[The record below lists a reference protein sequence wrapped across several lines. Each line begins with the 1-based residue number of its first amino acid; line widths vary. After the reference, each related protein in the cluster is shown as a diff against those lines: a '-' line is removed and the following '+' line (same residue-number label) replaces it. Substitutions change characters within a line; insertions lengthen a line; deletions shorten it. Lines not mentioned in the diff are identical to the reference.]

1 MSRFRIREGWS
12 TIILTS
18 ILVWIAVW
26 SIQQAEWADRL
37 GVLNRVMLGG
47 LVAGFVVSK
56 WRRVPSPLLHL
67 AGMVFG
73 AVVVTLGV
81 TSFLPDALGTRR
93 ERLSWLWDRAGE
105 WLNNLI
111 SGDAAD
117 DLYMFVMF
125 IMGLTFLL
133 AYATIWFVVRARWI
147 WAALIFP
154 GLLLIINVGY
164 SNRVQPGLV
173 VIYLFVAI
181 VLLARF
187 YLLQRETSWRRGR
200 VDYPETLPW
209 RGMWAGSYLAVAVLV
224 FGWALPVSAQSNSI
238 NEFWQEVDGPW
249 RSVEGQFNKWF
260 TGLRGTGGS
269 GVGGFAAFTDSF
281 EMGGPLRLS
290 DAEVVKLTGT
300 GGAPYLAA
308 HRYTEYTGRG
318 WTSNVD
324 RTHPEYDQS
333 PSFVAPQIELRPGES
348 APLPDSYSSERK
360 RVTYTIELL
369 RTRGN
374 LVFAPEVFSSA
385 DFGANLLLP
394 WAEITET
401 VDIQDVDLD
410 DLPGEIVVLAGM
422 LKEMDLTPPPPPE
435 PTPDPNATEIPE
447 GEEPEPTPTPEPV
460 LQMLPVP
467 PEVRAEEQALAE
479 RGITVSWSMDPETFR
494 VLTMTYTGTFPMFGD
509 VEAVFA
515 REGLEKGDVYELAA
529 LNTGA
534 THHQLRQAMQDVP
547 QSVTDRYLQLPNT
560 TTERTR
566 QLAIA
571 ITAGLTNQY
580 DQAKAI
586 EQFLREHIEYTEA
599 IPFAPPEYDIVDYV
613 LFEDQRGYCEYYA
626 SAFVVLARSLGI
638 PARMVAGF
646 YPTDERDG
654 REYTYRELNA
664 HAWPEVYF
672 EGYGWIGFEPTAGRP
687 EISRDPAERTPAST
701 SEPTIR
707 DGGFA
712 GEGRLDAFDEWAM
725 LMEENMLPTGPGAT
739 TGPVEE
745 VTTAQIVGRVA
756 IGILMLGLVAL
767 LFFWLRGMR
776 GLTPAGQF
784 YAKLHRGAGW
794 GGVRRQPWMTPHEYA
809 NSIGDTVPGSRAPA
823 TFLTDLY
830 VQETYGNKEPAQ
842 TDILRARQAWLRL
855 RGTLL
860 KHVVLRMRPWGKHHG
875 ASTDDGEDW

>member
-37 GVLNRVMLGG
+37 GVLNWVMLAG

-56 WRRVPSPLLHL
+56 WRRVPSAVLHL
-67 AGMVFG
+67 AGMAFG
-73 AVVVTLGV
+73 VLVIILGA
-81 TSFLPDALGTRR
+81 TAFLPDALGTRR
-93 ERLSWLWDRAGE
+93 ERLSWLWDRAGG

-117 DLYMFVMF
+117 DLYMFVIF
-125 IMGLTFLL
+125 IMALTFLL
-133 AYATIWFVVRARWI
+133 GYATMWFVVRARWI

-154 GLLLIINVGY
+154 ALLLIINVGY
-164 SNRVQPGLV
+164 SNRVQVGLV

-187 YLLQRETSWRRGR
+187 YLLQRETNWRRGR
-200 VDYPETLPW
+200 VEYPDSLPW
-209 RGMWAGSYLAVAVLV
+209 RGMWAGSYLAVAVLI

-249 RSVEGQFNKWF
+249 RAVEGQFNKWF
-260 TGLRGTGGS
+260 TGLRGSGGG
-269 GVGGFAAFTDSF
+269 GVGGFAAFSDSF
-281 EMGGPLRLS
+281 EMGGPLSLS
-290 DAEVVKLTGT
+290 DAEVVKLTGS
-300 GGAPYLAA
+300 GPAPYLAA
-308 HRYTEYTGRG
+308 HRYSEYTGRG
-318 WTSNVD
+318 WTSDVD
-324 RTHPEYDQS
+324 KSHPEYDQT
-333 PSFVAPQIELRPGES
+333 PSFVAPQIELRPGEA
-348 APLPDSYSSERK
+348 APLPESYSRERDRK
-360 RVTYTIELL
+360 TYSLEMV

-394 WAEITET
+394 WTEITET
-401 VDIQDVDLD
+401 VNVELADAT
-410 DLPGEIVVLAGM
+410 DLPAELGVLLGM

-435 PTPDPNATEIPE
+435 PTPDPNATEPPE
-447 GEEPEPTPTPEPV
+447 GEEVEPTPTPEPI

-479 RGITVSWSMDPETFR
+479 QGIAVSWSMDPETFR

-509 VEAVFA
+509 VEAVYA
-515 REGLEKGDVYELAA
+515 REGIEQGDVYEVAV

-534 THHQLRQAMQDVP
+534 THHQLRQALQITP
-547 QSVTDRYLQLPNT
+547 QSVNERYLQLPDT
-560 TTERTR
+560 MTERTR
-566 QLAIA
+566 QLSIA
-571 ITAGLTNQY
+571 ITAGLSNPY
-580 DQAKAI
+580 DKAKAI
-586 EQFLREHIEYTEA
+586 EQFLRGHIEYTEA
-599 IPFAPPEYDIVDYV
+599 IPFAPEEFDIVDFV

-626 SAFVVLARSLGI
+626 SAFVVMARSIGI
-638 PARMVAGF
+638 PTRMVAGF

-664 HAWPEVYF
+664 HAWAEVYF
-672 EGYGWIGFEPTAGRP
+672 DGYGWVGFEPTAGRA
-687 EISRDPAERTPAST
+687 EISRDPAAPAAPSN

-712 GEGRLDAFDEWAM
+712 GEGALDPFDEWAM
-725 LMEENMLPTGPGAT
+725 LMEDNMLPTGPGAT
-739 TGPVEE
+739 TGPAEE
-745 VTTAQIVGRVA
+745 VSTRQIVSRFA
-756 IGILMLGLVAL
+756 IGALMFGIVAL

-776 GLTPAGQF
+776 GLSPAGQF

-809 NSIGDTVPGSRAPA
+809 RSVGDTVPGSRAPA
-823 TFLTDLY
+823 SFLTELY
-830 VQETYGNKEPAQ
+830 VQETYGNKPPAQ
-842 TDILRARQAWLRL
+842 SEILRARQAWLRL
-855 RGTLL
+855 RGVLL
-860 KHVVLRMRPWGKHHG
+860 KHFVLRFRPWGKKSP
-875 ASTDDGEDW
+875 AVTDDGEDW